1 MTKDFNRFYLSK
13 QMFLGATLLLASV
26 GLATASPATGTTGTA
41 LPNPVAASPQQAKYI
56 INGVVEDQFGPIAG
70 ANVVEKGTTNGTIT
84 DMDGNFTLEDRK
96 STRLNSSH
104 TTASRMPSSA

>member
-41 LPNPVAASPQQAKYI
+41 LLLLLLNKPN
-56 INGVVEDQFGPIAG
+56 
-70 ANVVEKGTTNGTIT
+70 
-84 DMDGNFTLEDRK
+84 TLLME
-96 STRLNSSH
+96 
-104 TTASRMPSSA
+104 

>member
-13 QMFLGATLLLASV
+13 TDVPGSNPASGIV

-84 DMDGNFTLEDRK
+84 DMDGNFTWK
-96 STRLNSSH
+96 YT
-104 TTASRMPSSA
+104 

>member
-1 MTKDFNRFYLSK
+1 
-13 QMFLGATLLLASV
+13 MFLGATLLLASV

-84 DMDGNFTLEDRK
+84 DMDGNFTLKYHLIPYWSFHLSD
-96 STRLNSSH
+96 
-104 TTASRMPSSA
+104 SRNNRFR

>member
-41 LPNPVAASPQQAKYI
+41 LPNPMLLLLLNKP
-56 INGVVEDQFGPIAG
+56 N
-70 ANVVEKGTTNGTIT
+70 
-84 DMDGNFTLEDRK
+84 TLLME
-96 STRLNSSH
+96 
-104 TTASRMPSSA
+104 